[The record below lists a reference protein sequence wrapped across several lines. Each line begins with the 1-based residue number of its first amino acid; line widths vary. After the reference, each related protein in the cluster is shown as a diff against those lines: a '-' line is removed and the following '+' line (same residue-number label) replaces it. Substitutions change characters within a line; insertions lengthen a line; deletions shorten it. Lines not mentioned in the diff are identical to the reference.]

1 MYGVNISSDVALN
14 VVSTDGSGAL
24 TESSKFSFL
33 ESILI
38 GFLLS
43 LIIATSVIGNVLV
56 CVAVCLDRR
65 LHKTT
70 YLFTVS
76 LAMAD
81 LLVSILVMT
90 FAVFNDLKGYWLFG
104 MPFCNVWMSFDV
116 MFSTAS
122 ILNLCAISVD
132 RYIHIKRPLK
142 YHDWMTQKV
151 ALVMIVLV
159 WVLSGLISFLPIQ
172 LGWTTPGEDEKT
184 QGEEDILL
192 SMESSTESGIMV
204 CMLELNTTYAIVSS
218 LISFYIPCLVMI
230 VIYAH
235 IYSAVRYHV
244 RQIKSQHIP
253 TVVENGGP
261 QYSSQAQEV
270 NDHKAAITLGF
281 IMGTF
286 LICWSP
292 FFLMNIIASLC
303 ASCVSPIL
311 YATLTWL
318 GYFNSTLN
326 PIIYSIFNR
335 DFREAFRRILRGLVC
350 LNRQFGYRE
359 GYRVTTAT
367 NRVAT
372 ATNRITFTR
381 RYSTYVV
388 AERVTTI

>member
-1 MYGVNISSDVALN
+1 MYGGNISTDVAWN
-14 VVSTDGSGAL
+14 VVFTDESDKLINL
-24 TESSKFSFL
+24 TSSKFSL
-33 ESILI
+33 VESILI
-38 GFLLS
+38 GFVLS
-43 LIIATSVIGNVLV
+43 LIIVTSVVGNVLV
-56 CVAVCLDRR
+56 CVAVCIDRK

-90 FAVFNDLKGYWLFG
+90 FAVFNDLRGYWIFG

-132 RYIHIKRPLK
+132 RYLHIKKPLK
-142 YHDWMTQKV
+142 YREWMTKKV
-151 ALVMIVLV
+151 ALVMIFIA

-172 LGWTTPGEDEKT
+172 LGWTTPENVDSET
-184 QGEEDILL
+184 EEDDKSPNIDN
-192 SMESSTESGIMV
+192 SEISTENGIMI
-204 CMLELNTTYAIVSS
+204 CMLELNSTYAILSS

-230 VIYAH
+230 MIYAH
-235 IYSAVRYHV
+235 IYRAVRYHV
-244 RQIKSQHIP
+244 RQIKTQQIP
-253 TVVENGGP
+253 RIVENGGP
-261 QYSSQAQEV
+261 SVSSQSQEV
-270 NDHKAAITLGF
+270 SDHKAAITLGI

-303 ASCVSPIL
+303 ESCVSPIL

-350 LNRQFGYRE
+350 QNRSHSSRDTL
-359 GYRVTTAT
+359 RVNNQT
-367 NRVAT
+367 NRLTV
-372 ATNRITFTR
+372 TR
-381 RYSTYVV
+381 RNSTYLV
-388 AERVTTI
+388 AERITTI